1 MQVVF
6 LFLVWGGE
14 GHSEAIH
21 CIETYR
27 QRMSLGRIQEIQ
39 RYQGDIEGGQEKAQV
54 VEGDLYGHQCTPL
67 TLKFPKRDN
76 SWGQTD
82 KLKIRR
88 IKEVKGLRKS

>member
-1 MQVVF
+1 MCHWVGFKGVTDF
-6 LFLVWGGE
+6 G
-14 GHSEAIH
+14 
-21 CIETYR
+21 
-27 QRMSLGRIQEIQ
+27 
-39 RYQGDIEGGQEKAQV
+39 GGQEESKGV
-54 VEGDLYGHQCTPL
+54 KSGLYGHQCTPL